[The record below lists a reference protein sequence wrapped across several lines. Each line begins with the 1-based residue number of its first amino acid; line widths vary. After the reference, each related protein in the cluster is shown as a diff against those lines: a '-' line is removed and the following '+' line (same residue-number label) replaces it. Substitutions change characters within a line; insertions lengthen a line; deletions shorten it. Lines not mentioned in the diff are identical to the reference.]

1 LGHFADGL
9 APFSPDGDRYG
20 LVGISGDVTLAPK
33 FLRLA
38 SFSEG
43 VAAAQLERRKW
54 GFLAPDS
61 RWAIEPN
68 FVQALSFSEGLACVT
83 LPEKDRRGRK
93 GYIDHSGEMVIPPR
107 YFREASFHN
116 GWALVEFEG
125 RTQVIDK
132 KGTVVW
138 EC

>member
-1 LGHFADGL
+1 M
-9 APFSPDGDRYG
+9 
-20 LVGISGDVTLAPK
+20 GIGGEVQFAPK
-33 FLRLA
+33 FLQLD

-43 VAAAQLERRKW
+43 VAAAKLERRKW
-54 GFLAPDS
+54 GFLAPDGH
-61 RWAIEPN
+61 WAIEPN

-83 LPEKDRRGRK
+83 LPGKDRRGRK
-93 GYIDHSGEMVIPPR
+93 GYIDHTGEMVIPPR

-132 KGTVVW
+132 KGIVIW
-138 EC
+138 EYFSGPYGK